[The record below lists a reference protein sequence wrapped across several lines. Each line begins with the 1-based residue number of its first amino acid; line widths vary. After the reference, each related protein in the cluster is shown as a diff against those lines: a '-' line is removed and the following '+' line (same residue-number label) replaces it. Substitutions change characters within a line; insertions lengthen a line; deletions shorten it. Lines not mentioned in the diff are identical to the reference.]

1 MRESVDAQHG
11 SAPGC
16 AARTGLARIAR
27 DRPDGPRDAMESSNG
42 GAAAMAWGS
51 ALGIT
56 AVYVGSLYL
65 WPEVPSEGRNHP
77 RTVRK
82 RFASLAGACAAACVP
97 VMRAITASPVP
108 EAVARAGVTP
118 PASLVGALGIAPRP
132 MAAATSTAASLGLAA
147 ALFLGPLTHLAIDG
161 RLRRRFVDAL
171 RLDTTLKLRDY
182 AVAPLSEEFA
192 FRACVATSLAWSGSC
207 TVASVVF
214 LSPMCF
220 GAAHLHHFRELRRRG
235 LGLVG
240 ALAAIGAQFAY
251 TTAFGWFATFT
262 FLRTGHLCG
271 PVFAHSFCNVMGL
284 PDLRGALAHRRRSVI
299 CGAYVVGIAAFIA
312 GLWPATDPRLHPG
325 SAWDDLVAVGQAATG
340 GRGGG

>member
-97 VMRAITASPVP
+97 VMRVITASPVP

-118 PASLVGALGIAPRP
+118 PASLAAALGVAPRP
-132 MAAATSTAASLGLAA
+132 MAAATSTAASLALAA
-147 ALFLGPLTHLAIDG
+147 ALFLGPLTHHAIDNKLGSRFG
-161 RLRRRFVDAL
+161 RAL
-171 RLDTTLKLRDY
+171 RLDDSLKLRDY
-182 AVAPLSEEFA
+182 VVAPLAEEFA
-192 FRACVATSLAWSGSC
+192 FRACVIGVLAWSGSC
-207 TVASVVF
+207 TVASCVF

-220 GAAHLHHFRELRRRG
+220 GAAHLHHFRELRRTRG
-235 LGLVG
+235 LG
-240 ALAAIGAQFAY
+240 AAGVIIGAQFAY
-251 TTAFGWFATFT
+251 TAAFGWFAAFT

-271 PVFAHSFCNVMGL
+271 PVAAHSFCNVMGL
-284 PDLRGALAHRRRSVI
+284 PDLGGALGHRKKGVI
-299 CGAYVVGIAAFIA
+299 VGAYVVGIAAFIA

-325 SAWDDLVAVGQAATG
+325 SAWDDLVAVGRAAG

>member
-1 MRESVDAQHG
+1 MRRAERTRSHRAG
-11 SAPGC
+11 S
-16 AARTGLARIAR
+16 T
-27 DRPDGPRDAMESSNG
+27 RPMESSNG

-97 VMRAITASPVP
+97 VMRVITASPVP

-132 MAAATSTAASLGLAA
+132 MAAAMSTVASLGLAA

-171 RLDTTLKLRDY
+171 RVDTALKLRDY
-182 AVAPLSEEFA
+182 CVAPLSEEFA
-192 FRACVATSLAWSGSC
+192 FRACVAPMLLWSGSC
-207 TVASVVF
+207 TVASAVF

-220 GAAHLHHFRELRRRG
+220 GAAHLHHFRELRNRRG
-235 LGLVG
+235 GAVG

-251 TTAFGWFATFT
+251 TVAFGWFATFT

-271 PVFAHSFCNVMGL
+271 PVAAHSFCNVMGL
-284 PDLRGALAHRRRSVI
+284 PDLGGAWGHRRRSVI
-299 CGAYVVGIAAFIA
+299 VGAYVVGIAVFIA
-312 GLWPATDPRLHPG
+312 GLWPATDPGLHPG
-325 SAWDDLVAVGQAATG
+325 SAWDDLVAVGRAARAGG
-340 GRGGG
+340 GRVGG

>member
-1 MRESVDAQHG
+1 MRRAERTRSHRAG
-11 SAPGC
+11 S
-16 AARTGLARIAR
+16 T
-27 DRPDGPRDAMESSNG
+27 RPMESSNG

-284 PDLRGALAHRRRSVI
+284 PDLRGALRHRRRSVI